1 MSKIDEQHT
10 ELRWREKGWQ
20 ERSEGGKGRR
30 FRRCPPAPVGRG
42 KWNTKSKSQ
51 RVRGPRSIT
60 LLLAR
65 LSQLGKSVVPFR
77 DICSAEEST
86 KINYQ
91 YALWKIRKIWLVNY
105 IFFDFF
111 SQCRNLK
118 PNIKPFSSHFSFE
131 SDPRMFF
138 KSKVGGE

>member
-1 MSKIDEQHT
+1 MSARPT
-10 ELRWREKGWQ
+10 
-20 ERSEGGKGRR
+20 
-30 FRRCPPAPVGRG
+30 ATVGRG

-65 LSQLGKSVVPFR
+65 LSPLGRSVVPFR

-91 YALWKIRKIWLVNY
+91 YALWKIRNIWLVNY

-118 PNIKPFSSHFSFE
+118 PNIKPFSSHFSCE